1 MMHGLVKRA
10 GTATAV
16 VLLGVTTL
24 AACGG
29 GSDAVKTAID
39 KATNGKVKV
48 DKNGNQITIKD
59 KNGGGSMSFGGGTDL
74 PKDFPKGDVPLPKN
88 AKLQAAIS
96 GDQNGKQYFALT
108 YVVDNNG
115 DLAKVADDYKS
126 ALEDAGFKA
135 EGSMDVGGKGGGFSA
150 FTAKGTDWD
159 VSVFSS
165 GGGGSKGQQGGLQV
179 SVTTHDSSTDSSSTT
194 DTTG

>member
-10 GTATAV
+10 GTAAV
-16 VLLGVTTL
+16 LVLFGTGTL

-29 GSDAVKTAID
+29 GSDAVSKAID

-59 KNGGGSMSFGGGTDL
+59 KNGSGTFSAGGGTEL
-74 PKDFPKGDVPLPKN
+74 PKGFPKGDVPLPKN
-88 AKLQAAIS
+88 ASLQAAIS

-108 YVVDNNG
+108 YVVGKSD
-115 DLAKVADDYKS
+115 DLGTVADDYKS
-126 ALEDAGFKA
+126 ALEDAGFTA
-135 EGSMDVGGKGGGFSA
+135 DESMDFGGKSGGFSA

-165 GGGGSKGQQGGLQV
+165 GSSSGKGDQGGLQIQ
-179 SVTTHDSSTDSSSTT
+179 VTTHDASSDSTT
-194 DTTG
+194 TTSG